1 MATADRHILLFD
13 DAGERRDKF
22 STKPS
27 NPANGKQSYVV
38 RGLAFSP
45 DSTKLAVG
53 QSDNI
58 VYVYKL
64 GESWNDKKV
73 ICNKF
78 PQTAAVTAL
87 IWLSTGAI
95 IAGKFILLSLLL
107 LMGSVGIKKDPF

>member
-1 MATADRHILLFD
+1 M
-13 DAGERRDKF
+13 
-22 STKPS
+22 
-27 NPANGKQSYVV
+27 
-38 RGLAFSP
+38 
-45 DSTKLAVG
+45 G

-78 PQTAAVTAL
+78 PQASTVTAL

-95 IAGKFILLSLLL
+95 IAGGLFYTYVYIFIYVKYSEL
-107 LMGSVGIKKDPF
+107 F